1 MKMKT
6 FIVKIMALSMI
17 SMFFLS
23 GCRSKEAKA
32 VEEMIT
38 AIGVVTED
46 SGDAINEA
54 EQAYNALPA
63 SDQQSVRNYNTL
75 LSAKETYKTLPTKL
89 TLDNYSK
96 YLNINFNVYAD
107 GMPDGAIGFSKVV
120 PISSTYTAWMLYG
133 GLNCSAYSEGTST
146 NYDYNDVVI
155 TGTIKG
161 TYRAVKALGNDTLPK
176 EYDYEVPFEI
186 TTDISGKGR
195 SENVYYNIYKN
206 RLITVDEWVT
216 KEIVIESI
224 EGTVE
229 STK

>member
-1 MKMKT
+1 MKIELHDTEGKVIMKMKT

-54 EQAYNALPA
+54 EQAYNTLPA

-120 PISSTYTAWMLYG
+120 PISST
-133 GLNCSAYSEGTST
+133 
-146 NYDYNDVVI
+146 
-155 TGTIKG
+155 
-161 TYRAVKALGNDTLPK
+161 
-176 EYDYEVPFEI
+176 
-186 TTDISGKGR
+186 
-195 SENVYYNIYKN
+195 
-206 RLITVDEWVT
+206 
-216 KEIVIESI
+216 
-224 EGTVE
+224 
-229 STK
+229 